1 MSELKRIPITNA
13 KTGEVR
19 YSEPARRGAPQK
31 QVTSEQQVRPA
42 RDQIA
47 GEEVGGPFQAT
58 NSVATPDQGTEM
70 AGAAGKR
77 GQSKPKAEITTL
89 EQFIAHAYALKGRKV
104 PLKAKVER
112 QIAQDPRLSDEAR
125 ERLKDMVSKDITLAV
140 PRQLLLVARQVT
152 GYPGLRGAIRDF
164 VRDTLLRH
172 PIFLDERIEAAIR
185 NLDEAPGPGE
195 MLKQIAA
202 TEAKGLPSEFAGTF
216 KKATEF
222 EQLRTNAVYCM
233 AIWLAESRGLSVA
246 AVTDVLF
253 TSLWAP
259 KAQKLVA
266 DASKLDAIS
275 SIEELAGV
283 GLACDE
289 YRRLAYERLRASESA
304 IGEAEA
310 LRTRVQT
317 LEAELDA
324 LRSNVSELEETSE
337 ADQQAHQAEL
347 ASIRVTTETEAAHLR
362 NDLEL
367 QRTRLLR
374 RLKSDVHLLEEGL
387 QALTRPEPKV
397 HVMVD
402 HAERVTDALRQEIK
416 NLQGE

>member
-1 MSELKRIPITNA
+1 MSEEKRIPVTNA
-13 KTGEVR
+13 KTGQIH
-19 YSEPARRGAPQK
+19 YSDPAPRGAPPK
-31 QVTSEQQVRPA
+31 KVTSEQQERPA
-42 RDQIA
+42 TDQIA
-47 GEEVGGPFQAT
+47 GEEAGGPTQAT
-58 NSVATPDQGTEM
+58 SSAATAAT
-70 AGAAGKR
+70 GAAGKQ
-77 GQSKPKAEITTL
+77 GKSKPKAEITTL

-112 QIAQDPRLSDEAR
+112 QIAQDPRLSEGAR
-125 ERLKDMVSKDITLAV
+125 ERLREVTSKDTTLAV
-140 PRQLLLVARQVT
+140 PRQLLLASRQVT

-164 VRDTLLRH
+164 VRDTLLMH
-172 PIFLDERIEAAIR
+172 PIFLHERIEAAIR
-185 NLDEAPGPGE
+185 NLDEAPGPGDV
-195 MLKQIAA
+195 LKQIAA
-202 TEAKGLPSEFAGTF
+202 TEAKDLPSEFAGTI

-259 KAQKLVA
+259 KAQKLVME
-266 DASKLDAIS
+266 ASKLEAIS
-275 SIEELAGV
+275 SIAELAGV

-289 YRRLAYERLRASESA
+289 YRRLAQDRLRASESA
-304 IGEAEA
+304 INEAEA
-310 LRTRVQT
+310 LRARVQT
-317 LEAELDA
+317 LDADLDA
-324 LRSNVSELEETSE
+324 LRLKVAELEKTSE
-337 ADQQAHQAEL
+337 SAQQAHQTEL
-347 ASIRVTTETEAAHLR
+347 ETLRVATETEAAHLR

>member
-1 MSELKRIPITNA
+1 MNEEKRIPVTNA
-13 KTGEVR
+13 KTGEVH
-19 YSEPARRGAPQK
+19 YSDPAPRGAPQK
-31 QVTSEQQVRPA
+31 QATSEQQERPA
-42 RDQIA
+42 KDHVA
-47 GEEVGGPFQAT
+47 DEEVGGPTQAT
-58 NSVATPDQGTEM
+58 NSAATAAT
-70 AGAAGKR
+70 GAAGKR
-77 GQSKPKAEITTL
+77 GKSKTKAEITTL

-112 QIAQDPRLSDEAR
+112 QIAQDPRLSEEAR
-125 ERLKDMVSKDITLAV
+125 QRLKEVASKDTTLAV
-140 PRQLLLVARQVT
+140 PRQLLLAVRQVI

-164 VRDTLLRH
+164 VRDTLLMH
-172 PIFLDERIEAAIR
+172 PIFLHERIDAAIR

-195 MLKQIAA
+195 LLKQIAA
-202 TEAKGLPSEFAGTF
+202 TEAKDLPPEIVGTI
-216 KKATEF
+216 KATEF

-259 KAQKLVA
+259 KAQQLVA
-266 DASKLDAIS
+266 EASKLDAVS
-275 SIEELAGV
+275 SIAELAGV

-289 YRRLAYERLRASESA
+289 YRRLAQDRLRASESA
-304 IGEAEA
+304 INEAEA
-310 LRTRVQT
+310 LRGRVQS
-317 LEAELDA
+317 LEADLDA
-324 LRSNVSELEETSE
+324 LRLKVSELEETSE
-337 ADQQAHQAEL
+337 AERQAHKGEL
-347 ASIRVTTETEAAHLR
+347 DSLRVATETEAAHLR

>member
-1 MSELKRIPITNA
+1 MSEEERIPVTNA
-13 KTGEVR
+13 KTGQVH
-19 YSEPARRGAPQK
+19 YSDPAPRGVPPK
-31 QVTSEQQVRPA
+31 QATSEQQERPA
-42 RDQIA
+42 TDQIA
-47 GEEVGGPFQAT
+47 GEEVGGPTQAT
-58 NSVATPDQGTEM
+58 NSAATAAT
-70 AGAAGKR
+70 GAAGKQ
-77 GQSKPKAEITTL
+77 GKSKPKAEITTL

-104 PLKAKVER
+104 SLKAKVER
-112 QIAQDPRLSDEAR
+112 QIAQDPRLSEEAR
-125 ERLKDMVSKDITLAV
+125 ERLREVASKDTTLAV
-140 PRQLLLVARQVT
+140 PRQLLLASRQVT

-164 VRDTLLRH
+164 VRDTLLMH
-172 PIFLDERIEAAIR
+172 PIFLHERIDAAIR

-195 MLKQIAA
+195 VLKQIAA
-202 TEAKGLPSEFAGTF
+202 TEAKDLPTEFGGTI
-216 KKATEF
+216 KATEF

-246 AVTDVLF
+246 AVADVLY

-266 DASKLDAIS
+266 EASKLDAVS
-275 SIEELAGV
+275 SIAELAGV

-289 YRRLAYERLRASESA
+289 YRRLAQERLRASESA
-304 IGEAEA
+304 INEAEA
-310 LRTRVQT
+310 LRARVQT
-317 LEAELDA
+317 LESDLDA
-324 LRSNVSELEETSE
+324 LRLKVSELEKTYATE
-337 ADQQAHQAEL
+337 QQAHQTEL
-347 ASIRVTTETEAAHLR
+347 ETLRMATETEAAHLR

-374 RLKSDVHLLEEGL
+374 RLKSDVRLLEEGL

>member
-1 MSELKRIPITNA
+1 MSEEKRIPITNA

-19 YSEPARRGAPQK
+19 YSDPVPQREPRKQAADEQQEPAAESQVVGNEIGAP
-31 QVTSEQQVRPA
+31 T
-42 RDQIA
+42 
-47 GEEVGGPFQAT
+47 QA
-58 NSVATPDQGTEM
+58 SGSAVMSDQGAEKVE
-70 AGAAGKR
+70 GADKR
-77 GQSKPKAEITTL
+77 SKSKQKVEITTL

-104 PLKAKVER
+104 MLKSKVER
-112 QIAQDPRLSDEAR
+112 QIAQDPRLSEEAR
-125 ERLKDMVSKDITLAV
+125 QRLMELSNKDVTFAV
-140 PRQLLLVARQVT
+140 PRQLLLAARQVT

-172 PIFLDERIEAAIR
+172 PIFLHERIEAAIR

-195 MLKQIAA
+195 VLKQIASIE
-202 TEAKGLPSEFAGTF
+202 TKDLPSGFAASI
-216 KKATEF
+216 KAAEF

-233 AIWLAESRGLSVA
+233 AIWLAESKGLSVA

-259 KAQKLVA
+259 KAQKLVL
-266 DASKLDAIS
+266 DASKLDAVS
-275 SIEELAGV
+275 SIAELAGV

-289 YRRLAYERLRASESA
+289 YRRLAHERLRASESA
-304 IGEAEA
+304 INEAEA
-310 LRTRVQT
+310 LRTRAQT
-317 LEAELDA
+317 LEADLDA
-324 LRSNVSELEETSE
+324 LRLQVSELEETRE
-337 ADQQAHQAEL
+337 REQQAHHGEL
-347 ASIRVTTETEAAHLR
+347 ESLRVAAETEAAHLR

>member
-1 MSELKRIPITNA
+1 MSDEKRTPATNA
-13 KTGEVR
+13 KTGEVH
-19 YSEPARRGAPQK
+19 YSDPAPRGAPQK
-31 QVTSEQQVRPA
+31 QATSERQKRPEK
-42 RDQIA
+42 DQIA
-47 GEEVGGPFQAT
+47 GEEAGGLTQAT
-58 NSVATPDQGTEM
+58 NSAATATTGTV
-70 AGAAGKR
+70 GKR
-77 GQSKPKAEITTL
+77 GKSKPKAEITTL

-112 QIAQDPRLSDEAR
+112 QIAQDPTLSE
-125 ERLKDMVSKDITLAV
+125 ETLQRLKEVASKDTTLAA
-140 PRQLLLVARQVT
+140 PRQLLLAARQVT

-164 VRDTLLRH
+164 VRDTLLMH
-172 PIFLDERIEAAIR
+172 PIFLHERIDAAIR

-195 MLKQIAA
+195 VLKQIAE
-202 TEAKGLPSEFAGTF
+202 TEAKDLPQEFVGTI
-216 KKATEF
+216 KATEL

-246 AVTDVLF
+246 AVADVLF

-266 DASKLDAIS
+266 EASKLDAVS
-275 SIEELAGV
+275 SIAELAGV

-289 YRRLAYERLRASESA
+289 YRRLAQVRLRASESA
-304 IGEAEA
+304 TNEAEV
-310 LRTRVQT
+310 LRARVQT
-317 LEAELDA
+317 LESDIDA
-324 LRSNVSELEETSE
+324 LRLKASELEETHATE
-337 ADQQAHQAEL
+337 LQAHQTEL
-347 ASIRVTTETEAAHLR
+347 ESLRLATETEAAHLR

-387 QALTRPEPKV
+387 QAFTRPKPKV

>member
-1 MSELKRIPITNA
+1 MSDEKRIPVTNA
-13 KTGEVR
+13 KTGEVH
-19 YSEPARRGAPQK
+19 YSDPAPQGAPQK
-31 QVTSEQQVRPA
+31 QATSEQQERPVK
-42 RDQIA
+42 DQMA
-47 GEEVGGPFQAT
+47 GEETGGPTQAT
-58 NSVATPDQGTEM
+58 NSAATTTTG
-70 AGAAGKR
+70 GAGKR
-77 GQSKPKAEITTL
+77 GKSKPKAEITTL

-112 QIAQDPRLSDEAR
+112 QIAQAPRLSEDAR
-125 ERLKDMVSKDITLAV
+125 QRLKEVASKDTTLAV
-140 PRQLLLVARQVT
+140 PRHLLLAARQVT

-164 VRDTLLRH
+164 VRDTLLAH
-172 PIFLDERIEAAIR
+172 PIFLNERIEQAIR
-185 NLDEAPGPGE
+185 NLDDAPAPGE
-195 MLKQIAA
+195 VLKLIASR
-202 TEAKGLPSEFAGTF
+202 EVKDLPPEFADSL
-216 KKATEF
+216 KPAEF

-233 AIWLAESRGLSVA
+233 AIWIAESKGLSVA
-246 AVTDVLF
+246 TVTDVLF

-259 KAQKLVA
+259 KAQKLVT
-266 DASKLDAIS
+266 DFSKLDAVS

-304 IGEAEA
+304 ISEAEA
-310 LRTRVQT
+310 FRTKVQR
-317 LEAELDA
+317 LEADLDV
-324 LRSNVSELEETSE
+324 LRLQVSELEETSE
-337 ADQQAHQAEL
+337 AERQTHQAEL
-347 ASIRVTTETEAAHLR
+347 ASIRVDSETEAAHLR